1 MKAFLFGAAL
11 LTGTSL
17 THAQFDG
24 PAGTVGSLAIHKDS
38 SAIVNWASG
47 CTISRGLEDISLGGT
62 FASHGQ
68 DSDATGPATG
78 STVVSLGD
86 SGVAILTFDTPI
98 TNGSGPDFAVFE
110 NSFSDVFLELAF
122 VEVSSDGVNFVRFPA
137 TSNSPTD
144 VQFGPFSS
152 SGDPTLLNNLAGKY
166 RSSFGTPFDLDEL
179 SGEPQLDITAITH
192 VKIID
197 VIGSIDPQFG
207 SQDQNGNLINDP
219 FPTAFASSGFD
230 LDAVAV
236 LNQQSVSISEISDD
250 LIHVYPN
257 PINAGSELH
266 IVSPVPV
273 QHVRL
278 FNLNGQ
284 EFYSGKSLQLETH
297 SLPKGLYFVALETE
311 HSRLIKKVAVR

>member
-1 MKAFLFGAAL
+1 MKAILFGVAL

-24 PAGTVGSLAIHKDS
+24 AAGTTGSLAIHQDS

-47 CTISRGLEDISLGGT
+47 CTITRGHEDITTGGAL
-62 FASHGQ
+62 ASFGL
-68 DSDATGPATG
+68 DSDATGPANG

-86 SGVAILTFDTPI
+86 SGVAVLTFDVPI

-152 SGDPTLLNNLAGKY
+152 SGDPTLLHNLAGKY
-166 RSSFGTPFDLDEL
+166 RANYGTPFDLDEL
-179 SGEPQLDITAITH
+179 AGEPQLDITAVTH
-192 VKIID
+192 VKVID
-197 VIGSIDPQFG
+197 VIGSIDPQYG
-207 SQDQNGNLINDP
+207 SHDQNGNLINDP

-236 LNQQSVSISEISDD
+236 LNQQSVSISEVNED
-250 LIHVYPN
+250 LIQVYPN
-257 PINAGSELH
+257 PVNAGSDLK
-266 IVSPVPV
+266 IISPVQV
-273 QHVRL
+273 KHVRL
-278 FNLNGQ
+278 MNLNGK
-284 EFYSGKSLQLETH
+284 EVYLGNSVNIETH
-297 SLPKGLYFVALETE
+297 SLPNGMYFMHLETE
-311 HSRLIKKVAVR
+311 HSRLIKKVLIR